1 MPERFQEKAN
11 EAMTQTS
18 FAPATSPAIETFEI
32 AQFLFEEARLL
43 DDREFE
49 KWSDLFLDEGIYW
62 VPAKPGQESPL
73 DHVSLFYDDKETMQT
88 RIRRLRHPLVH
99 TQIPHSSTVHII
111 SNVVLETSAAD
122 GDTMVRSNFIMLEDR
137 PSTERRLFGGSY
149 VHRLRKVDGGLRI
162 VQKRVNL
169 TNSTASFPALALPI

>member
-1 MPERFQEKAN
+1 MTT
-11 EAMTQTS
+11 MTQTS
-18 FAPATSPAIETFEI
+18 FGPAASPAVELIEIE
-32 AQFLFEEARLL
+32 QFLFEEARLL

-49 KWSDLFLDEGIYW
+49 RWSEQFLDDGIYW
-62 VPAKPGQESPL
+62 VPAMPGQDSPH

-99 TQIPHSSTVHII
+99 TQIPHSSTIHII
-111 SNVVLETSAAD
+111 SNVVLETPAAE
-122 GDTMVRSNFIMLEDR
+122 GDIIVRSNFIMLEDR
-137 PSTERRLFGGSY
+137 PATERRLFGGRY
-149 VHRLRKVDGGLRI
+149 IHRLRKVDGKLRI